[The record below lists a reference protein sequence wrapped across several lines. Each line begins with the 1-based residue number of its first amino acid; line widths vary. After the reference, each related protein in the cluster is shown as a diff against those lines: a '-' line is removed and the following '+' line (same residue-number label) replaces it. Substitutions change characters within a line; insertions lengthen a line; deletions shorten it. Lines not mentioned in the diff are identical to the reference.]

1 MALPFPANKRLKKIL
16 CWGIIILFALLVLY
30 WLIPLPQPLFN
41 ANYSTAV
48 WDEDG
53 RLLRAF
59 LNGGEQWYF
68 APVPGQKIPEKL
80 KQAILYFEDQHFY
93 KHPGFNPFSLVRAS
107 WQNLTAGTIKS
118 GASTITMQVIRLAL
132 KKRRNLGNKLLEIL
146 QAVKLEIKFSKDR
159 ILKMY
164 VDHAPYGGNIIGCQ
178 AASLTYFNKKTDQLT
193 WAEVAML
200 AVLPNSPGLISP
212 VMNRKKLL
220 ERRNRLLKKL
230 LDKKV
235 LSPQIYR
242 ASLSEPLPHRR
253 GSFFYH
259 APHLTRR
266 LKERAGSKAGHI
278 HTYIK
283 REYQQGIEKL
293 VARHLKYLNSR
304 GIGNGCA
311 VVVETATGRVRAY
324 VGSQDF
330 FDEEHSGQVDG
341 VMAPRSTGSIL
352 KPFLYALAVDEGLIL
367 PQTKIKD
374 IPSFFG
380 AFSPANADR
389 QYNGLVSAEEALVR
403 SLNVPAVRLLNG
415 YGFHKFYLFL
425 KSAGITSLFRRPD
438 DYGLTL
444 ILGGAETSLYDLA
457 GLYCG
462 LGNCGHF
469 TPLHIIKQDQT
480 PGPVRQQLLISPEAG
495 YLTLNILK
503 QLKRPGAEYY
513 WEQYQRQYPI
523 AWKTGTSYGQRDAWS
538 LGVTPRWTIGVWVG
552 NFSGEGNNNLSGAA
566 CAAPLM
572 FDIFNF
578 LPKQSASN
586 WFGRR
591 GLHFRSVSLCLDT
604 GFAAGPDCPRT
615 VRGDAPRSLKPLR
628 ACPFHQSIFV
638 TPDEKYRVCSR
649 CWQPGQYKK
658 IQRLVYP
665 PDVSQYLREAGVIL
679 SDLPPH
685 RPDCPGRDE
694 TRPLQIIY
702 PVPRA
707 RIWLPRDFDGDLQ
720 KITLRAAHRSQEKSI
735 YWYLD
740 DVYRGTT
747 RDSHKLAVTFKEGWH
762 RLTVVDEDGNRQVRR
777 FYIAVKSATGN

>member
-1 MALPFPANKRLKKIL
+1 MAFRFPLNQRLKKIL
-16 CWGIIILFALLVLY
+16 RWGIIVLFALLILY
-30 WLIPLPQPLFN
+30 WLIPLPRPLFE
-41 ANYSTAV
+41 ADYSTAV
-48 WDEDG
+48 WDEEG

-59 LNGGEQWYF
+59 LNEGEQWYF
-68 APVPGQKIPEKL
+68 APDPERKIPEKL
-80 KQAILYFEDQHFY
+80 KRATLYFEDRYFY
-93 KHPGFNPFSLVRAS
+93 SHPGFNPVSLVRAA
-107 WQNLTAGTIKS
+107 WQNLSAGTVKS

-146 QAVKLEIKFSKDR
+146 QAVKLEIRFSKDR

-164 VDHAPYGGNIIGCQ
+164 VDHAPYGGNIIGFQ
-178 AASLTYFNKKTDQLT
+178 AASLMYFDKKPDQLT
-193 WAEVAML
+193 WAEAAML

-212 VMNRKKLL
+212 ETNREKLR
-220 ERRNRLLKKL
+220 EKRNRLLKKL
-230 LDKKV
+230 LDKGV
-235 LSPQIYR
+235 LSLQTYR
-242 ASLSEPLPHRR
+242 ASLNEPLPRGK

-259 APHLTRR
+259 APHLART
-266 LKERAGSKAGHI
+266 LKERAGPKAGHI
-278 HTYIK
+278 HTYIR
-283 REYQQGIEKL
+283 REYQRGVEKL

-311 VVVETATGRVRAY
+311 IVVETASGRVRAY

-330 FDEEHSGQVDG
+330 FDEEHGGQVDG

-352 KPFLYALAVDEGLIL
+352 KPFLYALAMDEGLIL
-367 PQTKIKD
+367 PQTRIRD

-380 AFSPANADR
+380 AFSPTNADR
-389 QYNGLVSAEEALVR
+389 QYNGLVSAEEALIR

-415 YGFHKFYLFL
+415 YGFQRFYLFL
-425 KSAGITSLFRRPD
+425 KSAGISTLFRRPD

-457 GLYCG
+457 ALYCG
-462 LGNCGHF
+462 LGNRGHF
-469 TPLHIIKQDQT
+469 APLRIIKQDRS
-480 PGPVRQQLLISPEAG
+480 PGPARRQPLIGPEACH
-495 YLTLNILK
+495 LTLNILK

-513 WEQYQRQYPI
+513 WEQYQHQYPI

-538 LGVTPRWTIGVWVG
+538 LGVTPRWAIGVWVG

-572 FDIFNF
+572 FDIFNY
-578 LPKQSASN
+578 LPKQSGDN
-586 WFGRR
+586 WFDRR
-591 GLHFRSVSLCLDT
+591 GLHFRSLNLCPDT
-604 GFAAGPDCPRT
+604 GFTAGSDCPRT
-615 VRGDAPRSLKPLR
+615 VRVDAPPSLKPLM

-638 TPDEKYRVCSR
+638 TLDEKYRVCSR
-649 CWQPGQYKK
+649 CWQPGQYKR
-658 IQRLVYP
+658 IRRLVYP

-679 SDLPPH
+679 SSLPPH
-685 RPDCPGRDE
+685 RPDCPGQDE

-707 RIWLPRDFDGDLQ
+707 KIWLPRDFDGNLQ
-720 KITLRAAHRSQEKSI
+720 KVTLRAAHRSQDRSI

-740 DVYRGTT
+740 DVYRGAT

-762 RLTVVDEDGNRQVRR
+762 RLTVVDEDGNRLSRR
-777 FYIAVKSATGN
+777 FYIAVKSTAGN